1 MMGKLKDILTD
12 IFIVYPIVGIFNV
25 VIWVEKL
32 IQFTKKQYFKL
43 FGIPYYE
50 QHEKLVTI
58 IKRK

>member
-12 IFIVYPIVGIFNV
+12 IFIVYPMVGVFNV

-43 FGIPYYE
+43 IGIPYYE
-50 QHEKLVTI
+50 QPEKFATI